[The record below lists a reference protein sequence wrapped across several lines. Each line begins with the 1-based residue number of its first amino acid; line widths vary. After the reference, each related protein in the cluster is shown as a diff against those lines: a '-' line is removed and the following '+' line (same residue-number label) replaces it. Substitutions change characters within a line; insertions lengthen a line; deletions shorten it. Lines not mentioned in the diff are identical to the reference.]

1 MRSSRPLDESA
12 RMKPR
17 LALIALALAAGAPA
31 IASAAHPVG
40 LGATPP
46 LLWRASTQSPEPD
59 RRAKDPLYAIC
70 GTPDAALVQVAA
82 RNAGKQLR
90 GEPHFASDELAFN
103 LRAAGSP
110 HVWPRAWSIE
120 GKALDEADLEKRLG
134 EWAKDMKPLG
144 ERRCGVTR
152 MRRADGNVIVSVV
165 TIDALA
171 DQGRMPTL
179 ARVGEWIELRGKMI
193 VPATEV
199 KVVLL
204 GPRGLPRTVLA
215 SLADDEVRATF
226 SVDQPGAWLIQVLAT
241 VSTGPRPVLE
251 AYVHAG
257 SAPPLR
263 FAESPAPGEDA
274 GKDEKT
280 DSAGIR
286 AMLNAARASEGLKP
300 LAADAALDQLAA
312 EHSARM
318 MATRTVGHDVGDG
331 DPSARLRAAGV
342 SYRSSGENVA
352 GAASLSRAHRA
363 LWASPSH
370 RRNVLESRFS
380 RVGVGV
386 SRSDDGRV
394 WVTELFL
401 D

>member
-1 MRSSRPLDESA
+1 MT
-12 RMKPR
+12 
-17 LALIALALAAGAPA
+17 ALRRALARVASRFACLLAAVSTTTSAAFAAPA
-31 IASAAHPVG
+31 IPVG

-46 LLWRASTQSPEPD
+46 LVWRASTQSPAPD
-59 RRAKDPLYAIC
+59 RRAKDPLYALC
-70 GTPDAALVQVAA
+70 GEPDTALFQVAA
-82 RNAGKQLR
+82 RNGGKQLR

-103 LRAAGSP
+103 LRAAGAP

-120 GKALDEADLEKRLG
+120 GKALEEDDLKKRLG
-134 EWAKDMKPLG
+134 EWAKGMRPLG
-144 ERRCGVTR
+144 QRRCGLTR
-152 MRRADGNVIVSVV
+152 MRRSDGNVIVSVV

-171 DQGRMPTL
+171 DMERMPTL
-179 ARVGEWIELRGKMI
+179 ARVGEWIELRGKML
-193 VPATEV
+193 VPATEA

-215 SLADDEVRATF
+215 SLSDDQVRATF
-226 SVDQPGAWLIQVLAT
+226 SVDQPGAWLVQVLAT

-257 SAPPLR
+257 SSPPLR

-274 GKDEKT
+274 GKDEKN
-280 DSAGIR
+280 DGAAIR

-300 LAADAALDQLAA
+300 LAGDKTLDDLAA
-312 EHSARM
+312 EHSAKM
-318 MATRTVGHDVGDG
+318 MAQRTVGHDVGDG
-331 DPSARLRAAGV
+331 DPSARLHAAGV
-342 SYRSSGENVA
+342 TYRSSGENVA
-352 GAASLSRAHRA
+352 GAATLSRAHRA

-386 SRSDDGRV
+386 ARSDDGRV